1 MVKVT
6 MGTVIH
12 ATLRTEDLIPAFTE
26 ELKTLDEK
34 NQYKELI
41 DDCEHFRDYEPE
53 EQDEMLNESLFDA
66 LNSFAP
72 EYCYFGAHQGDGSD
86 FGFWI
91 SESLDEDFGGEKVSD
106 LSEVPDD
113 YVGNVLHI
121 NDHGNMTL
129 YYKCPYDFHEIWAI
143 V

>member
-1 MVKVT
+1 MIKVT
-6 MGTVIH
+6 TGTVIH

-26 ELKTLDEK
+26 ELKMLDEK

-91 SESLDEDFGGEKVSD
+91 SESLDEDFEGEKVSD
-106 LSEVPDD
+106 LSEVSDD